1 MKTKSVYMINGF
13 LEAGKSEF
21 IAFTISQPYFQIKAK
36 TLLLVCE
43 EGEVEYDPELLKQ
56 TNTELVV
63 IDSEEDFTTSTLSG
77 IERKVK
83 PDRIIIEWNGMWN
96 YKNCKLPWNWK
107 IEQQITIIDGNTFSM
122 YYSNMKSLLAEMIRK
137 SELII
142 FNRCDNVRE
151 ELPSFR
157 RNIKAVNQ
165 AADVVFE
172 DKNGEINEIFEEDLP
187 YDLNA
192 EEIVLDENSYG
203 IWYLD
208 CMDHAERY
216 VGKRIVMQAMVM
228 HPDKFPNGYFVP
240 GRMAMTCCADD
251 MAFLG
256 YACEFSGAEALKD
269 KEWVVVTATLT
280 KEFFSDYKGEGP
292 VLHAISVEKSK
303 EPKNAIINFS

>member
-228 HPDKFPNGYFVP
+228 HPDKFPKGYFVP

-292 VLHAISVEKSK
+292 VLHAIRVEKSK